1 MTHLVQTELFEAVLE
16 SADSW
21 KHSPIEDIVARIWTV
36 EGQVFYERGWPCQ
49 SRSNAGAPTLQILF
63 GRGGYPCEH
72 TIGRRPKNGFES
84 AALSLMRS
92 TIIS

>member
-1 MTHLVQTELFEAVLE
+1 MGCEAALE

-36 EGQVFYERGWPCQ
+36 GGQVFHERGWPCQ
-49 SRSNAGAPTLQILF
+49 SRSSASASTLQVLF
-63 GRGGYPCEH
+63 GRGGYPCEQ

-84 AALSLMRS
+84 AALSLMQS
-92 TIIS
+92 AIIS